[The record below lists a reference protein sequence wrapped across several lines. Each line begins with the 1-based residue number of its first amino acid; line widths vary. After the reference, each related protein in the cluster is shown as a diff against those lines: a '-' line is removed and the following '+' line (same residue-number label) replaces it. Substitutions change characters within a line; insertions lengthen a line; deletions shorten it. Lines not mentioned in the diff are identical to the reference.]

1 MATYPLILQEEHLYL
16 QSESGLWLFDTGAPT
31 SFGSDSLVL
40 AGERFEPPGG
50 FMGLSVETLRVY
62 TEVECQGLLGADIIG
77 KFDCVID
84 VPGET
89 VEMSA
94 DLLELEGTSVPLG
107 QFMGIPLMSATVQER
122 EFQMVLDTGASIS
135 YLDDANVATFSHV
148 GSETDF
154 FPVIGRFQVETHA
167 VEFGIGGNAYTL
179 RCGTLPSLL
188 NITLQMAGAQ
198 GIIGNE
204 IFAAGPVGYFPRRK
218 LLAI

>member
-1 MATYPLILQEEHLYL
+1 MAVDPLILQKGHLYL
-16 QSESGLWLFDTGAPT
+16 KTDSGLWLFDTGAPT
-31 SFGSDSLVL
+31 SFGTDPLAL
-40 AGERFEPPGG
+40 AGEQFHPPSGC
-50 FMGLSVETLRVY
+50 MGLSVDTLREY
-62 TEVECQGLLGADIIG
+62 TEVECQGLLGADILE
-77 KFDCVID
+77 KFDYVID
-84 VPGET
+84 VPGGT
-89 VEMSA
+89 VEISS
-94 DLLELEGTSVPLG
+94 DPLELERSLIPLER
-107 QFMGIPLMSATVQER
+107 FMGIPLMSVTVRDR

-135 YLDDANVATFSHV
+135 YLDDANIATFPHV

-167 VEFGIGGNAYTL
+167 VEFSIGGNAYTL

-188 NITLQMAGAQ
+188 NITLQMVGAQ